1 MDVPGHMPRMRTPR
15 PDTTRISSMTQAG
28 PAGSGPGAGMKIL
41 FAFENPLPST
51 EADAEV
57 FVTTARYLA
66 PLVARAWLH
75 VPMRDRA
82 ACAALQQAMGQQATG
97 QQGMG
102 RQATDLSVIRAWAPP
117 APAGLRHLACG
128 LTIVWRR
135 AFRQAS
141 FVYTRNLWIAW
152 VSILFRQRVVF
163 DHYRP
168 WPDQIP
174 PLRRWLHRLMCHERF
189 VINICH
195 SDYTRQKYLDLGIPA
210 EKLHCIRNGFEPGR
224 LRTPMAADAARRALD
239 IPADA
244 RTVVYTGRVNHKKG
258 LPVVIEA
265 ARMLP
270 DLLFILVGSYGEGP
284 IEDMA
289 RDLPNVRIVPF
300 QPPEV
305 LSQYV
310 FAADV
315 LLIPP
320 SLQPLAR
327 YGSTV
332 LPLKLFFYM
341 ASGRP
346 ILAGNTPD
354 VREVLRHDQ
363 NAWLCQP
370 DSPPALADALR
381 RLMDDPAL
389 STRLAATA
397 LAESQALTWDARA
410 NRIIAAIA
418 ERMTAPST
426 PAGVWDG
433 AQRRAWRRQSWRWL
447 VHLLRTGSPVL
458 PPDTI
463 QGDPAPP

>member
-1 MDVPGHMPRMRTPR
+1 
-15 PDTTRISSMTQAG
+15 MTQTSRH
-28 PAGSGPGAGMKIL
+28 GSGPGAGLTIL

-66 PLVARAWLH
+66 KLVSRAWLH

-82 ACAALQQAMGQQATG
+82 ACVALREATG
-97 QQGMG
+97 
-102 RQATDLSVIRAWAPP
+102 LSVVRAWAPL
-117 APAGLRHLACG
+117 APAALRHLACG
-128 LTIVWRR
+128 LTIVWRG
-135 AFRQAS
+135 AFRKADV
-141 FVYTRNLWIAW
+141 VYTRNLWIAW
-152 VSILFRQRVVF
+152 VAILFRQRVVF

-174 PLRRWLHRLMCHERF
+174 PLRHWLHRLMCHERF

-195 SDYTRQKYLDLGIPA
+195 SDYTRRKYLELGIPA
-210 EKLHCIRNGFEPGR
+210 EKLHCIHNGFEPGR
-224 LRTPMAADAARRALD
+224 LSTPVATDVARRALD
-239 IPADA
+239 IPAEA

-265 ARMLP
+265 ARMMP

-284 IEDMA
+284 IEEMA

-300 QPPEV
+300 QPPDI

-354 VREVLRHDQ
+354 VRELLRHDE
-363 NAWLCQP
+363 NAYLCQP
-370 DSPPALADALR
+370 DSPPALVAALR
-381 RLMDDPAL
+381 RMMAEPDL
-389 STRLAATA
+389 SARLATTA
-397 LAESQALTWDARA
+397 LTESQALTWDARA
-410 NRIIAAIA
+410 NRIIAAVA
-418 ERMTAPST
+418 ERLAT
-426 PAGVWDG
+426 PTVPPGTWGGV
-433 AQRRAWRRQSWRWL
+433 QRRAWLRQSWRWL
-447 VHLLRTGSPVL
+447 AHLLRTGSAVL

-463 QGDPAPP
+463 PSDAAAP